1 MLVVGL
7 TGGIGCGKSTVSRR
21 FSELGVPVIDADD
34 IARKLV
40 EPGSPALDEIAE
52 RLGAEYIDAS
62 GRLNRS
68 ALRERIF
75 DDPEARATLE
85 HILHPRVRAEIQTRA
100 AKIDATYCLVAV
112 PLLIE
117 SGMQDLVDR
126 VLVVDCDPDQQVAR
140 VAARDT
146 VPAEQIRA
154 ILAAQLP
161 REQRLAAA
169 DDVIDNS
176 GTPEALFL
184 RIEDLDAQYR
194 RIGTTPDA

>member
-34 IARKLV
+34 IARELV

-52 RLGAEYIDAS
+52 SLGAESIDAS

-68 ALRERIF
+68 ALRRRIF
-75 DDPEARATLE
+75 EDPEAKSRLE
-85 HILHPRVRAEIQTRA
+85 HILHPRVRAEIQARLTT
-100 AKIDATYCLVAV
+100 IDAPYCLVAV

-126 VLVVDCDPDQQVAR
+126 VLVVDCDPEQQVER

-146 VPAEQIRA
+146 VPAEQVEA
-154 ILAAQLP
+154 ILSAQLP

-184 RIEDLDAQYR
+184 RIEELDGLYR
-194 RIGTTPDA
+194 RLAG